1 MYMLK
6 IDKESLN
13 EKLLRSEEKLNDSEM
28 NTNSLKQQILNMQC
42 NLKSKEEDLIMADKQ
57 LEDYRMKTKSANDEL
72 TRLEEKLKSNAID
85 LASYQSIKDDLENKV

>member
-1 MYMLK
+1 MLK

-42 NLKSKEEDLIMADKQ
+42 NSNNIYILAHRL
-57 LEDYRMKTKSANDEL
+57 TKA
-72 TRLEEKLKSNAID
+72 
-85 LASYQSIKDDLENKV
+85 YGCENPVGFHIRNKIFGSSCAGDSDR